1 MSFSNKLNWR
11 GVIGVILIGLVAAG
25 AWFVIQRDSDVP
37 SVSSGPTHIEQ
48 IIRVNPEQYRWIVRD
63 LFGGN
68 IQIKGRLVASGK
80 RVKGLLAVGA
90 AEVSMS
96 SLAFEAAE
104 NVAREVAGQVVSEQN
119 RAELMP
125 CKPAVETEFD
135 SSCAQLFIATVGR
148 LLYRRPLDKDELQSL
163 MNTALKTVEDREN
176 FYQGLEKSLSSM
188 LVSPNFLFRIE
199 EAEPDPD
206 NRGDYRLTAFTKASR
221 LSFLLWNSTPDSM
234 LLDVAE
240 SGLLHT
246 KKGLNQQLNRM
257 LGSAR
262 FEAGVRAFF
271 TDMLGFDDFDRLS
284 KDGLLFPKFT
294 RQIVKDARE
303 QALLTLVDH
312 LVIQERDYRDLFTTR
327 KTFLTPSL
335 AALASVPHVQGNQNA
350 VPDHW
355 ISLEYPERD
364 PRAGLLAQPA
374 FVALHAHPGRTSPT
388 LRGKALREF
397 LLCQEVP
404 PPPGDVDF
412 SLVQDMNN
420 PKFKTTRQ
428 RFNAHASVPACAGC
442 HKITD
447 PIGLALENFDA
458 DGSFR
463 FAENGIV
470 IDASG
475 ELDGITYDDPIG
487 LGQVLRDN
495 PNIPSCLVNRVFSY
509 GASRA
514 VTRDDRE
521 WLRDVR
527 SSFAKSGYTLP
538 GLLRTIATSDH
549 FYRGSAPDLE
559 ESDAPESE
567 VASITQSQNRT
578 VQFAQETNR

>member
-1 MSFSNKLNWR
+1 MSFVDKLNWR
-11 GVIGVILIGLVAAG
+11 PVIAVILIGLVAAG
-25 AWFVIQRDSDVP
+25 AWIVIQRDSDVP
-37 SVSSGPTHIEQ
+37 SVSSGPAHIEQ
-48 IIRVNPEQYRWIVRD
+48 IIRVNPDQYRQIVSD
-63 LFGGN
+63 LFGAN
-68 IQIKGRLVASGK
+68 IRIKGRLIASGK
-80 RVKGLLAVGA
+80 RERGLLAVGA

-104 NVAREVAGQVVSEQN
+104 NVAREVAGQIVSEQN
-119 RAELMP
+119 RAELVP
-125 CKPAVETEFD
+125 CRPAVESEFD
-135 SSCAQLFIATVGR
+135 SACAQQFISTVGR
-148 LLYRRPLDKDELQSL
+148 LLYRRPLADDELQSL
-163 MNTALKTVEDREN
+163 MNTAVKTTEDSEN
-176 FYQGLEKSLSSM
+176 FYQGLEKSLASM
-188 LVSPNFLFRIE
+188 LISPNFLFRIE

-206 NRGDYRLTAFTKASR
+206 NRGEYRLTAFTKASR
-221 LSFLLWNSTPDSM
+221 LSFLVWNSTPDTM
-234 LLDVAE
+234 LLDAAE
-240 SGLLHT
+240 SGMLHT
-246 KKGLNQQLNRM
+246 KKGLNQQLDRM

-271 TDMLGFDDFDRLS
+271 TDMLGFEEFDRLS
-284 KDGLLFPKFT
+284 KDGLLFPQFT
-294 RQIVKDARE
+294 RQVVEDARE

-335 AALASVPHVQGNQNA
+335 AALLTIPLVQGNQNA
-350 VPDHW
+350 VPDRW
-355 ISLEYPERD
+355 IPFEYPEND
-364 PRAGLLAQPA
+364 PRAGMLAQPA
-374 FVALHAHPGRTSPT
+374 FVALHSHPGRTSPT

-428 RFNAHASVPACAGC
+428 RFNAHDSVPACAGC
-442 HKITD
+442 HKIMD

-463 FAENGIV
+463 TTENGIT

-487 LGQVLRDN
+487 LGQVLRN
-495 PNIPSCLVNRVFSY
+495 NQNIPSCLVNRVFSY

-521 WLRDVR
+521 WLKDVR
-527 SSFAKSGYTLP
+527 KSFAKSGYTLR

-559 ESDAPESE
+559 GSDAAESE
-567 VASITQSQNRT
+567 VASLTKPQEVT
-578 VQFAQETNR
+578 AKLVQETN

>member
-1 MSFSNKLNWR
+1 MSFADKLNWR
-11 GVIGVILIGLVAAG
+11 PVIAVILIGLVAAV
-25 AWFVIQRDSDVP
+25 AWFVVQRESDVP
-37 SVSSGPTHIEQ
+37 SVSSGPAHIEQ
-48 IIRVNPEQYRWIVRD
+48 MIRVNPKQYRQIVSD
-63 LFGGN
+63 LFGTN
-68 IQIKGRLVASGK
+68 IQIKGRLIASGK
-80 RVKGLLAVGA
+80 REKGLLAVGA

-104 NVAREVAGQVVSEQN
+104 IVAREVAAQVVSEQN
-119 RAELMP
+119 RAELVP
-125 CKPAVETEFD
+125 CKPAVESEFD
-135 SSCAQLFIATVGR
+135 SVCAQQFLSTVGR
-148 LLYRRPLDKDELQSL
+148 LLYRRPLANDELESL
-163 MNTALKTVEDREN
+163 MNTAIKTAEDREN
-176 FYQGLEKSLSSM
+176 FYQGLQKSLASM

-199 EAEPDPD
+199 EAEPDPE
-206 NRGDYRLTAFTKASR
+206 NRGEYRLTAFTKASR
-221 LSFLLWNSTPDSM
+221 LSFLLWNSTPDTM
-234 LLDVAE
+234 LLDAAE
-240 SGLLHT
+240 NGMLHT
-246 KKGLNQQLNRM
+246 KKGLNQQLDRM
-257 LGSAR
+257 LGSMR

-271 TDMLGFDDFDRLS
+271 SDMLGFEEFDRLS

-294 RQIVKDARE
+294 RHVVEDARE

-312 LVIQERDYRDLFTTR
+312 LVTQERDYRDVFTTR

-335 AALASVPHVQGNQNA
+335 AALASVPLVQGNQNA
-350 VPDHW
+350 VPDRW
-355 ISLEYPERD
+355 ISIEYPEND

-404 PPPGDVDF
+404 APPGDVDF

-428 RFNAHASVPACAGC
+428 RFNAHDSVPACAGC
-442 HKITD
+442 HKIMD

-463 FAENGIV
+463 TTENGIT

-487 LGQVLRDN
+487 LGQVLRN
-495 PNIPSCLVNRVFSY
+495 NQNIPSCLVNRVFSY

-521 WLRDVR
+521 WLKDVR
-527 SSFAKSGYTLP
+527 KSFAKSGYTLP

-559 ESDAPESE
+559 GSDAAESE
-567 VASITQSQNRT
+567 VASLTKPQEVT
-578 VQFAQETNR
+578 AKLVQETN

>member
-1 MSFSNKLNWR
+1 MSFADKLNWR
-11 GVIGVILIGLVAAG
+11 PVIAVILIGLVAAV
-25 AWFVIQRDSDVP
+25 AWFVVQRESDVP
-37 SVSSGPTHIEQ
+37 SVSSGPAHIEQ
-48 IIRVNPEQYRWIVRD
+48 MIRVNPKQYRQIVSD
-63 LFGGN
+63 LFGTN
-68 IQIKGRLVASGK
+68 IQIKGRLIASGK
-80 RVKGLLAVGA
+80 REKGLLAVGA

-104 NVAREVAGQVVSEQN
+104 IVAREVAAQVVSEQN
-119 RAELMP
+119 RAELVP
-125 CKPAVETEFD
+125 CKPAVESEFD
-135 SSCAQLFIATVGR
+135 SVCAQQFLSTVGR
-148 LLYRRPLDKDELQSL
+148 LLYRRPLANDELESL
-163 MNTALKTVEDREN
+163 INTAIKTAEDREN
-176 FYQGLEKSLSSM
+176 FYQGLQKSLASM

-199 EAEPDPD
+199 EAEPDPE
-206 NRGDYRLTAFTKASR
+206 NRGEYRLTAFTKASR
-221 LSFLLWNSTPDSM
+221 LSFLLWNSTPDTM
-234 LLDVAE
+234 LLDAAE
-240 SGLLHT
+240 NGMLHT
-246 KKGLNQQLNRM
+246 KKGLNQQIDRM
-257 LGSAR
+257 LGSMR

-271 TDMLGFDDFDRLS
+271 SDMLGFEEFDRLS

-294 RQIVKDARE
+294 RHVVEDARE

-312 LVIQERDYRDLFTTR
+312 LVTQERDYRDVFTTR

-335 AALASVPHVQGNQNA
+335 AALASVPLVQGNQNA
-350 VPDHW
+350 VPDRW
-355 ISLEYPERD
+355 ISIEYPEND

-404 PPPGDVDF
+404 APPGDVDF

-428 RFNAHASVPACAGC
+428 RFNAHDSVPACAGC
-442 HKITD
+442 HKIMD

-463 FAENGIV
+463 TTENGIT

-487 LGQVLRDN
+487 LGQVLRN
-495 PNIPSCLVNRVFSY
+495 NQNIPSCLVNRVFSY

-521 WLRDVR
+521 WLKDVR
-527 SSFAKSGYTLP
+527 KSFAKSGYTLP

-559 ESDAPESE
+559 GSDAAESE
-567 VASITQSQNRT
+567 VASLTKPQEVT
-578 VQFAQETNR
+578 AKLVQETN